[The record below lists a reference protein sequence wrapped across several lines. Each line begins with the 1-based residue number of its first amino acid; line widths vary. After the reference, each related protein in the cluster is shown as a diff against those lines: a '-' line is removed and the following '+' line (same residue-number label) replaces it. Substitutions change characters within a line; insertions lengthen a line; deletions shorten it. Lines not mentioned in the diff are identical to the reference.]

1 MATCSTITFNINI
14 TASER
19 EPIAGIIRANGI
31 DLNQI
36 ENEHFYLIEMKLLN
50 FLFQFFFFFMKRKE
64 KPKKDIWQ
72 CKDGLNGQ
80 F

>member
-50 FLFQFFFFFMKRKE
+50 FLFQFFFFCHEKKRKAQ
-64 KPKKDIWQ
+64 KRH
-72 CKDGLNGQ
+72 LAM
-80 F
+80 